1 MWMLSDFMFL
11 WLGTLKARLR
21 HCPGRIDSRAELYST
36 GKKDGG
42 INFHS
47 IYFVR
52 DTIIGDKESR
62 NFA

>member
-52 DTIIGDKESR
+52 DTIIGD
-62 NFA
+62 